1 MRREIT
7 FIFAVRQPLEYIFR
21 NLVPTGPAAEFSD
34 HYLLDCLARI
44 NYYSVMKDKQ
54 RIAREIELLREE
66 IRRHNHNYYILD
78 RSEISDAEYDSLF
91 DRLAALEKEHP
102 ELITLDSPTK
112 RVGAEVSKEFAQ
124 VRHSSPMLSL
134 SKAMSQNEF
143 MDFHNRVCDALKVS
157 RDKKIKYICEPKL
170 DGLAIE
176 IVYLDGILRLA
187 ATRGDGIVG
196 EDVTLNARTIRT
208 IPLKLSES
216 HPRVEVRGEVIFP
229 KARFDNMNKER
240 CLRGEEPFANPR
252 NAAAGSLRQLNS
264 KITAQ
269 RPLDAMFYGLGALEL
284 EGETPPK
291 NHTEE
296 LKFITRLGMKPI
308 FKPQTCEGYGEV
320 AAYFEDISREREN
333 LDFEIDGVVIKVNNI
348 DYQRLLGEISRSPRW
363 AVAWKFPAYE
373 KVTRLKEVFW
383 NVGRTAAIIPVAL
396 LEPVELAGATVKRA
410 SLHNEEQIERLALK
424 IGDTVVVRR
433 AGDVIPEVVRPLE
446 ELRTGEEIDI
456 IPPEDCPVC
465 GARLVK
471 EPGDVF
477 RRCPNVSCP
486 AVVAESIEHWASRLA
501 MDIDGL
507 GPKQIEQFLNKS
519 LIFDVADL
527 YKIQAEQILLL
538 DRFGEKSA
546 RNLIKAIEHSKER
559 PLWKFIY
566 ALGVRHVGES
576 IAKILA
582 DRFKSMDLLKNVD
595 FEDLTSIEGI
605 GPEIANSIK
614 DFFTNPQN
622 LNLLD
627 KLNDVGVEP
636 FFTETTL
643 GAKPLDS
650 LNFVITGTLSLSR
663 DKIKA
668 TLERAGAKVTVSV
681 SSKTDFVVYGDSPGS
696 KLDRARQLGVE
707 TIDESGLNRLLKS
720 RRVIY

>member
-1 MRREIT
+1 
-7 FIFAVRQPLEYIFR
+7 
-21 NLVPTGPAAEFSD
+21 
-34 HYLLDCLARI
+34 
-44 NYYSVMKDKQ
+44 MKDKQ